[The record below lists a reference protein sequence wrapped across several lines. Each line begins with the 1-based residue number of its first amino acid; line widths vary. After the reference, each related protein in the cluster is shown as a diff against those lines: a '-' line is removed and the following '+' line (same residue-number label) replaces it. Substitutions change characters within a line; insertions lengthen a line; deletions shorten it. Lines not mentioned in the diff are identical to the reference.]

1 MPGIDW
7 HSPLIATPLT
17 MRPSIPLLVLCPLQA
32 AYMQQFSA
40 QFDVIVASDD
50 AQRAQAI
57 AEHGTRVRAVLTIG
71 TIGLTALEIAALPA
85 LEVIHTLGVGYE
97 LVDVDAA
104 RARGIALANAAGS
117 NETCVADHAF
127 GLLLAAVRGI
137 VQLDTGVRKGLWRD
151 QLQFYTPTVSG
162 KRIGLLG
169 MGGIGKQIAK
179 RAAGFDMPVGYH
191 SRSRKAELPFDYF
204 DSPLALAA
212 WADYLIVATPGGAD
226 TRHLVNAQVL
236 DALGP
241 QGTLVN
247 IARGSVVDTAA
258 LASALREGRIA
269 SAGIDVY
276 ESEPTPPAELLGL
289 PNVVI
294 TPHIAGRSPEAVQAS
309 VTLVL
314 NNLAAFFDGRPMTTP
329 I

>member
-1 MPGIDW
+1 MTT
-7 HSPLIATPLT
+7 A
-17 MRPSIPLLVLCPLQA
+17 SIPLLVLCPLQD
-32 AYMQQFSA
+32 AYMQQLRA
-40 QFDVIVASDD
+40 AYDVVLAGDD
-50 AQRAQAI
+50 ASRREAVATQGARI
-57 AEHGTRVRAVLTIG
+57 RAVLTIG
-71 TIGLTALEIAALPA
+71 TIGLTAQEIAAMPA
-85 LEVIHTLGVGYE
+85 LQVVHTLGVGYE
-97 LVDVDAA
+97 QVDVDAA
-104 RARGIALANAAGS
+104 RARGVALANAAGS

-137 VQLDTGVRKGLWRD
+137 VQLDVGVRKGLWRD
-151 QLQFYTPTVSG
+151 QLQVYTPTVSG
-162 KRIGLLG
+162 KRIGIVG

-191 SRSRKAELPFDYF
+191 ARSRKAELPFDYF
-204 DSPLALAA
+204 ESPRALAQ
-212 WADYLIVATPGGAD
+212 WCDYLVIATPGGAA
-226 TRHLVNAQVL
+226 TRHLVNAEVL

-258 LASALREGRIA
+258 LATALRAGRIA

-276 ESEPTPPAELLGL
+276 ESEPAPPAELLDL

-314 NNLAAFFDGRPMTTP
+314 QNLAAFFNGRPMLTP
-329 I
+329 L

>member
-1 MPGIDW
+1 MT
-7 HSPLIATPLT
+7 A
-17 MRPSIPLLVLCPLQA
+17 SIPLLVLCPLQD
-32 AYMQQFSA
+32 AYMQQLRA
-40 QFDVIVASDD
+40 AYDVVLAGDD
-50 AQRAQAI
+50 ASRREAI
-57 AEHGTRVRAVLTIG
+57 ATQGARIRAVLTIG
-71 TIGLTALEIAALPA
+71 TIGLTAQEIAAMPA
-85 LEVIHTLGVGYE
+85 LQVVHTLGVGYE
-97 LVDVDAA
+97 QVDVDAA
-104 RARGIALANAAGS
+104 RARGVALANAAGS

-137 VQLDTGVRKGLWRD
+137 VQLDVGVRKGLWRD
-151 QLQFYTPTVSG
+151 QLQVYTPTVSG
-162 KRIGLLG
+162 KRIGIVG

-191 SRSRKAELPFDYF
+191 ARSRKAELPFDYF
-204 DSPLALAA
+204 DSPRALAQ
-212 WADYLIVATPGGAD
+212 WCDYLVIATPGGAA
-226 TRHLVNAQVL
+226 TRHLVNAEVL

-258 LASALREGRIA
+258 LATALRAGRIA

-276 ESEPTPPAELLGL
+276 ESEPAPPAELLDL

-314 NNLAAFFDGRPMTTP
+314 ENLAAFFNGRPMLTP
-329 I
+329 L

>member
-1 MPGIDW
+1 MT
-7 HSPLIATPLT
+7 A
-17 MRPSIPLLVLCPLQA
+17 SIPLLVLCPLQD
-32 AYMQQFSA
+32 AYMQQLRA
-40 QFDVIVASDD
+40 AYDVVLAGDD
-50 AQRAQAI
+50 ASRREAI
-57 AEHGTRVRAVLTIG
+57 ATQGARIRAVLTIG
-71 TIGLTALEIAALPA
+71 TIGLTAQEIAAMPA
-85 LEVIHTLGVGYE
+85 LQVVHTLGVGYE

-104 RARGIALANAAGS
+104 RARGVALANAAGS

-137 VQLDTGVRKGLWRD
+137 VQLDVGVRKGLWRD
-151 QLQFYTPTVSG
+151 QLQVYTPTVSG
-162 KRIGLLG
+162 KRIGIVG

-191 SRSRKAELPFDYF
+191 ARSRKAELPFDYF
-204 DSPLALAA
+204 DSPRALAQ
-212 WADYLIVATPGGAD
+212 WCDYLVIATPGGAA
-226 TRHLVNAQVL
+226 TRHLVNAEVL

-258 LASALREGRIA
+258 LATALRAGRIA

-276 ESEPTPPAELLGL
+276 ESEPAPPAELLDL

-314 NNLAAFFDGRPMTTP
+314 QNLAAFFNGRPMLTP
-329 I
+329 L

>member
-1 MPGIDW
+1 LFDE
-7 HSPLIATPLT
+7 
-17 MRPSIPLLVLCPLQA
+17 PSADDMTAPIPLLVLCPLQA
-32 AYMQQFSA
+32 AYLQQFRDR
-40 QFDVIVASDD
+40 FDVIEARDD
-50 AQRAQAI
+50 TQRAAAI
-57 AEHGTRVRAVLTIG
+57 ATHGPRVRAVLTIG
-71 TIGLTALEIAALPA
+71 TIGLTAIEMAALPA
-85 LEVIHTLGVGYE
+85 LEVVHTLGVGYE
-97 LVDVDAA
+97 LVDVAAA

-137 VQLDTGVRKGLWRD
+137 VQLDKGVRQGLWRD

-169 MGGIGKQIAK
+169 MGGIGQQIAK
-179 RAAGFDMPVGYH
+179 RAAGFDMPIGYH
-191 SRSRKAELPFDYF
+191 SRSRKSALPFAYF
-204 DSPLALAA
+204 DSPRALAQ
-212 WADYLIVATPGGAD
+212 WCDCLVVATPGGAE
-226 TRHLVNAQVL
+226 TRHLVNAEVL

-258 LASALREGRIA
+258 LAAALRGGRIA

-276 ESEPTPPAELLGL
+276 ESEPAPPAELVDL
-289 PNVVI
+289 PNVV
-294 TPHIAGRSPEAVQAS
+294 HIAGRSPEAMQAS
-309 VTLVL
+309 VALVL
-314 NNLAAFFDGRPMTTP
+314 GNLDAFFNGRPMLTP

>member
-1 MPGIDW
+1 MT
-7 HSPLIATPLT
+7 A
-17 MRPSIPLLVLCPLQA
+17 SIPLLVLCPLQD
-32 AYMQQFSA
+32 AYMQQLRA
-40 QFDVIVASDD
+40 AYDVVLAGDD
-50 AQRAQAI
+50 ASRREAVATQGARI
-57 AEHGTRVRAVLTIG
+57 RAVLTIG
-71 TIGLTALEIAALPA
+71 TIGLTAQEIAAMPA
-85 LEVIHTLGVGYE
+85 LQVVHTLGVGYE

-104 RARGIALANAAGS
+104 RARGVALANAAGS

-137 VQLDTGVRKGLWRD
+137 VQLDAGVRKGLWRD
-151 QLQFYTPTVSG
+151 QLQVYTPTVSG
-162 KRIGLLG
+162 KRIGIVG

-179 RAAGFDMPVGYH
+179 RAAGFDMPLGYH
-191 SRSRKAELPFDYF
+191 ARSRKAELPFDYF
-204 DSPLALAA
+204 DSPRALAQ
-212 WADYLIVATPGGAD
+212 WCDYLVIATPGGAA
-226 TRHLVNAQVL
+226 TRHLVNAEVL

-241 QGTLVN
+241 KGTLVN

-258 LASALREGRIA
+258 LATALREGRIA

-276 ESEPTPPAELLGL
+276 ESEPAPPAELLDL

-314 NNLAAFFDGRPMTTP
+314 QNLAAFFNGRPMLTP
-329 I
+329 L